1 MNGHGMGE
9 DYLEKKTRATPFES
23 IFLSCNLS
31 IHSFLLKSAAKN
43 ELMMSLRMESKRA
56 SKISQHPTFQRYIC
70 FKIDVIEK
78 EEKEKQRKN
87 WQLDLLQPL
96 KLNFFLI
103 LPFAIFAFHIL
114 TNGTCI
120 TWGQICLIFGR
131 LISRKKWS
139 CSEISGLA
147 LPWLRNSSFGAGV
160 VRRPVDPTALRNVA
174 AESLVQNRVEPAL
187 FRRARKLS
195 VTVRF
200 EELLDAF
207 LQYQLKPFY
216 GVVHEMVECH
226 VTDLTTLDWDF
237 LGRFDPCVLNA

>member
-1 MNGHGMGE
+1 MGE

-56 SKISQHPTFQRYIC
+56 SKISQHPTFQRYMYSNWC
-70 FKIDVIEK
+70 HWRGGKGEA
-78 EEKEKQRKN
+78 RKK

-216 GVVHEMVECH
+216 GVVHEMVVECH